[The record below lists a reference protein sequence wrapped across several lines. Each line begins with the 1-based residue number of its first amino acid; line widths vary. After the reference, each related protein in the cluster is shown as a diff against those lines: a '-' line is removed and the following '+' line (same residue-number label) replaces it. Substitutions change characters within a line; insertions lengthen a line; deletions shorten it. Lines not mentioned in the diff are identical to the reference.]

1 MRQQCVKFKKV
12 PLLPLPEAPKKKA
25 GGKRKKIVST
35 HKEDG
40 ERKKPPPSP
49 RWKKGKGVRKERI
62 LGSIPGS
69 ENFFSARN
77 KKR

>member
-12 PLLPLPEAPKKKA
+12 PLFPLPEAPQKKA
-25 GGKRKKIVST
+25 GGKRKRIVST

-40 ERKKPPPSP
+40 GRKKPPPP

-62 LGSIPGS
+62 LGSNPGS
-69 ENFFSARN
+69 KNFFSARN
-77 KKR
+77 TKR